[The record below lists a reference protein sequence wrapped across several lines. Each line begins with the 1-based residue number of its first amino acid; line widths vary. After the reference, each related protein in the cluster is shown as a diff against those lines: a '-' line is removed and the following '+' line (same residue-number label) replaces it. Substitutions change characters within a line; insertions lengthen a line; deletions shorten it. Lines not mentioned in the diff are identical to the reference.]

1 MEYNRNDLPRKVVRS
16 INNATCKVTF
26 ESLGI
31 TQMTTAYS
39 WTKNIRSI
47 VTKAK
52 LDQAPGKRHTNI
64 IRGELSAIW

>member
-1 MEYNRNDLPRKVVRS
+1 MIYDATYKV
-16 INNATCKVTF
+16 NF

-39 WTKNIRSI
+39 CPKNIKYL

-52 LDQAPGKRHTNI
+52 LHHAPGKEASTYYL
-64 IRGELSAIW
+64 GELREQSVIS